1 MGDRDLVDA
10 VLEDFRTA
18 PISDR
23 ERALFAFLEKVNR
36 ASNEVTQED
45 VDRVKTAGW
54 SDDAVYDAVTVCA
67 LFNFYNVWIDAT
79 GVRDM
84 PAMAYA
90 MSGKRLAEGGYVVEG
105 EASENGGS
113 AP

>member
-1 MGDRDLVDA
+1 M
-10 VLEDFRTA
+10 LEDFRTA
-18 PISDR
+18 PISD
-23 ERALFAFLEKVNR
+23 EEKALFAFLEKVNR

-45 VDRVKTAGW
+45 VDRVKAAGW
-54 SDDAVYDAVTVCA
+54 SDEAVYDAVTVCA

-84 PAMAYA
+84 PAMAYD
-90 MSGKRLAEGGYVVEG
+90 MSGKRLAERGYVMG
-105 EASENGGS
+105 GDASENGET